1 VTGARV
7 ELLPVAQR
15 GVRPLTGLRLSK
27 GSSALGWG
35 IVGILG
41 FIAVWELAT
50 RSSTWFGW
58 TPPIVGKLPAPD
70 QVAHSFAS
78 LAGSGG
84 FWDSCRQSFERV
96 ILGFVAALLVGVPF
110 GLLMATRQRAKAVL
124 FAPFEILRP
133 IPPLA
138 WVPLSILFWPTQT
151 LSIEFVIFL
160 GAFYPIVLNIV
171 GGAEQI
177 DRRHILAARSLGA
190 GNWTLFRRVVLPA
203 TLPSIA
209 TGAVVGMGITWEVVV
224 AAELISGGGQTSTG
238 GGLGFL
244 LWNSYQG
251 DQIPQV
257 VVCMIS
263 LGIAGFVSSAAMR
276 ALSTRLMPWRRSR

>member
-1 VTGARV
+1 MSTVAIERQAETG
-7 ELLPVAQR
+7 VAGHR
-15 GVRPLTGLRLSK
+15 TGLRSE
-27 GSSALGWG
+27 GSIALLRGAAG
-35 IVGILG
+35 IVSFLLL
-41 FIAVWELAT
+41 WEVVT
-50 RSSTWFGW
+50 RSGAWFGFVV
-58 TPPIVGKLPAPD
+58 PVVGKVPAPTA
-70 QVAHSFAS
+70 VAQSFWT
-78 LAGSGG
+78 LAGSSG
-84 FWDSCRQSFERV
+84 FWESCWQSLTRV
-96 ILGFVAALLVGVPF
+96 LLGFAAALVLGVPF
-110 GLLMATRQRAKAVL
+110 GLLMATNVRIKAVL

-138 WVPLSILFWPTQT
+138 WVPLSILFWPTQD

-160 GAFYPIVLNIV
+160 GAFYPVVLNVV

-190 GNWTLFRRVVLPA
+190 GRWTMFRRVILPA

-251 DQIPQV
+251 DEIPQV
-257 VVCMIS
+257 IVCMIG
-263 LGIAGFVSSAAMR
+263 LGVAGYLSSTIVR
-276 ALSTRLMPWRRSR
+276 RLSDRLMPWRRSA

>member
-1 VTGARV
+1 VSGLSSGLAGLGGAAPARPRLIRLGRAAAWRSSSV
-7 ELLPVAQR
+7 WLGLAGVAAFLLAWQLGTWLNSPVIGKVPSPVAVAR
-15 GVRPLTGLRLSK
+15 
-27 GSSALGWG
+27 ALAG
-35 IVGILG
+35 
-41 FIAVWELAT
+41 
-50 RSSTWFGW
+50 
-58 TPPIVGKLPAPD
+58 
-70 QVAHSFAS
+70 

-84 FWDSCRQSFERV
+84 YWSSWYASAIRV
-96 ILGFVAALLVGVPF
+96 VWGFAAALVAGIPL
-110 GLLMATRQRAKAVL
+110 GLLMATGPKVKALL
-124 FAPFEILRP
+124 FTPFEILRP

-138 WVPLSILFWPTQT
+138 WVPLSILFWPTQD

-160 GAFYPIVLNIV
+160 GAFYTVVLNVV

-177 DRRHILAARSLGA
+177 DRRHVLAARSLGA
-190 GNWTLFRRVVLPA
+190 SRWMIFRRVVLAA

-224 AAELISGGGQTSTG
+224 AAELISGGGQTATG

-251 DQIPQV
+251 GAIPQV

-263 LGIAGFVSSAAMR
+263 LGVAGYVSSAIVR
-276 ALSTRLMPWRRSR
+276 RVSDRLMPWRRAG

>member
-1 VTGARV
+1 MTSTAVPA
-7 ELLPVAQR
+7 P
-15 GVRPLTGLRLSK
+15 
-27 GSSALGWG
+27 SALIAGRPWRFAPWRSTALRR
-35 IVGILG
+35 GILG
-41 FIAVWELAT
+41 IAAFLALWEVGTQFGA
-50 RSSTWFGW
+50 WFGP
-58 TPPIVGKLPAPD
+58 TLPVVGKLPGPIS
-70 QVAHSFAS
+70 VAHSFGQLAS
-78 LAGSGG
+78 SSGY
-84 FWDSCRQSFERV
+84 WDSWRQSFTRV
-96 ILGFVAALLVGVPF
+96 LLGFAAALALGVPF
-110 GLLMATRQRAKAVL
+110 GLLLATSAKAKSIL
-124 FAPFEILRP
+124 FAPFEVLRP

-138 WVPLSILFWPTQT
+138 WVPLSILFWPTQV
-151 LSIEFVIFL
+151 LSIVFVIFL

-190 GNWTLFRRVVLPA
+190 RNRTVFRRVILPA

-224 AAELISGGGQTSTG
+224 AAELISGGGQSSTG

-257 VVCMIS
+257 IVCMIS
-263 LGIAGFVSSAAMR
+263 LGVAGYLSSAAMR
-276 ALSTRLMPWRRSR
+276 LLANRLMPWRRAA

>member
-1 VTGARV
+1 MTGVAI
-7 ELLPVAQR
+7 ELPADAAPR
-15 GVRPLTGLRLSK
+15 GAVRKRRSRRSLTVLR
-27 GSSALGWG
+27 G
-35 IVGILG
+35 IVGVVAFVAL
-41 FIAVWELAT
+41 WEVGT
-50 RSSTWFGW
+50 RFGPWFG
-58 TPPIVGKLPAPD
+58 PVLPVVGKVPPPTA
-70 QVAHSFAS
+70 VAHSFS
-78 LAGSGG
+78 TLVGSSG
-84 FWDSCRQSFERV
+84 FWESCWESFTRV
-96 ILGFVAALLVGVPF
+96 IWGFVAALVVGVPL
-110 GLLMATRQRAKAVL
+110 GLLMATSANAKAIL
-124 FAPFEILRP
+124 FAPFEVLRP

-138 WVPLSILFWPTQT
+138 WVPLSILFWPTQNQ
-151 LSIEFVIFL
+151 SIEFVIFL

-171 GGAEQI
+171 GGAQEI

-190 GNWTLFRRVVLPA
+190 NGWTVFRRVILPA

-257 VVCMIS
+257 IVCMIC
-263 LGIAGFVSSAAMR
+263 LGVAGYLSSAVLR
-276 ALSTRLMPWRRSR
+276 WLSNRLMPWRRSG